1 MTWITLAKAGTIPE
15 NTAQEFTLKQDDMTV
30 ELFVIH
36 ANGRLFAYVNRCPHT
51 GINLNWMP
59 GQFFDITHQFIQ
71 CSTHGALFRPD
82 DGFCVRGPCAGASLQ
97 SLPLKIDNNEIH
109 VQIT

>member
-1 MTWITLAKAGTIPE
+1 MTWMTLAKTGTIPE
-15 NTAQEFTLKQDDMTV
+15 NSAREFAVNKDDTTV

-36 ANGRLFAYVNRCPHT
+36 INGRFFAYVNRCPHT

-59 GQFFDITHQFIQ
+59 GQFFDINNQFIQ
-71 CSTHGALFRPD
+71 CSTHGALFRFD

-97 SLPLKIDNNEIH
+97 SLPLKIDNDEIH
-109 VQIT
+109 VQVN